1 MTDGVFAP
9 PAPRRTEPLSAQQLQ
24 TAEAALTQ
32 SLNQLQ
38 TLINQVF
45 GVPTPAQA
53 QAPANA
59 FGPPA
64 ATAGQAPVP
73 ASLSAFAQQHGFDP
87 SEVAALGQNGLTT
100 ALNAQAALGR
110 GDWSGALDLAAS
122 LGPNAG
128 ATMQRLTAGALDAI
142 PAQAQQALGA
152 AGFTFAQ
159 VRALGTQLPKA
170 YAAADALAHGDWKG
184 AAGQALALETVA
196 PDAAARIG
204 QAVAARLPQAERAAL
219 QKLGLSDNAIN
230 SLGARIPYASL
241 AAKAL
246 STGDWQTAAKA
257 LDALSSGQAGA
268 WASRAAQ
275 PLLNSVLN
283 QLPANV
289 RQGLQ
294 SLGLDPAT
302 LKGGLASAGQAVT
315 ALQKGDWKG
324 AANALGLVDD
334 PRAQA
339 AIGNAVNR
347 LVPASVKE
355 ALQHAGLDPNALGGA
370 LPQAADAVAAL
381 EKGDWKGAAAQL
393 GGLPQKVGDTLQR
406 AVLGAIPQDIKDAFN
421 KVGFNKADLQELGA
435 ALPQALDAAKAV
447 GNGDWKG
454 AAAALGGIG
463 DAAPNAV
470 RKLGLAVNQLI
481 PGDVKDAL
489 GKLGIDGVGLGE
501 LKAAL
506 PDAVDA
512 AQALAKGDWKGA
524 LAGINAIGQE
534 APHLTD
540 KVTQAI
546 SDALP
551 KDVKD
556 ALAKTG
562 LTGQDV
568 KELGA
573 ALPVAVD
580 AAQAIGKG
588 DWRAA
593 AQNIGV
599 LGQVAPDLTAK
610 LHQQLDKVLPA
621 DVKNVLGDLGS
632 TAGELGAALPAAV
645 DAFKAAQKGDWKTA
659 AKDLDALKQAA
670 PRATAFITDKLD
682 KALPADVK
690 NKLQQLGTTAGE
702 LGSALPSAIDAVDA
716 LKKGDWKTAAANID
730 AVKAAAP
737 QTVAFLDKQLD
748 KIVPADVKEK
758 LGSIGTDVA
767 EAGAAIPAVTGAL
780 DALKKGDWQGAA
792 KQFDGLKDAAP
803 HIVQQITSAW
813 DKYVPQGVKD
823 ALAPLGVAAQDV
835 WKLGSKLGDAVDFAG
850 KLKAGDGVGALG
862 SLEKVIGDPDLGK
875 KIENQL
881 GLPEGGLNAA
891 LQKGLINLG
900 GLQLSGFAGDQNIP
914 DGKVQNDLK
923 LGGQTLVGGQFNVG
937 GSVFSAQ
944 GSIGKEGDLLQAQ
957 GSVKLL
963 QAELYGSGSVK
974 ADWSNLTFGA
984 TGRIGAKLN
993 LLEAQGSAK
1002 LDYGWGSTEAT
1013 GHVNVG
1019 ATAQAEGTVKF
1030 DPKHLDLEAEV
1041 DGEAFAGVQAGATL
1055 KERIGPVA
1063 VEGRAAFSA
1072 GVGAQFGLD
1081 VGLQHGKLAFKM
1093 DVGAALGIG
1102 FDLSFGFSIDVKSI
1116 IQGAGKLLEAPAK
1129 WVGDAIKKAGEG
1141 VAWLGDKVVDGAKAV
1156 GNAIADGAKAVGNAI
1171 ADGAKA
1177 VGHAIGSI
1185 FHGW

>member
-9 PAPRRTEPLSAQQLQ
+9 PTRRTEPLSAQQLQ
-24 TAEAALTQ
+24 TAQAALRD
-32 SLNQLQ
+32 SLGQLQ

-45 GVPTPAQA
+45 GTPAQAQA
-53 QAPANA
+53 QAPANTFDPRA
-59 FGPPA
+59 AAGRTQVPPSL
-64 ATAGQAPVP
+64 
-73 ASLSAFAQQHGFDP
+73 ASYAQEHGFDP
-87 SEVAALGQNGLTT
+87 NEIAALGQDGLTT
-100 ALNAQAALGR
+100 AINAQQALGR
-110 GDWSGALDLAAS
+110 GDWAGALNIASS

-128 ATMQRLTAGALDAI
+128 DTMQRLTAGALDAV
-142 PAQAQQALGA
+142 PAEAQRVLGN

-159 VRALGTQLPKA
+159 VRNLGTQLPKA
-170 YAAADALAHGDWKG
+170 FAAADALARGDWKG
-184 AAGQALALETVA
+184 AAGQALALEGVA
-196 PDAAARIG
+196 PDAAARLG
-204 QAVAARLPQAERAAL
+204 NAVAARLPQAERAAL
-219 QKLGLSDNAIN
+219 RQLGLSDNAIN

-246 STGDWQTAAKA
+246 GQGDWKTAAKA
-257 LDALSSGQAGA
+257 LDGLSAGQAGA
-268 WASRAAQ
+268 WASQAAQ

-283 QLPANV
+283 RIPADV

-294 SLGLDPAT
+294 NLGLDPASI
-302 LKGGLASAGQAVT
+302 KGGLAAAGDAVT

-324 AANALGLVDD
+324 AANALGVVDD

-339 AIGNAVNR
+339 ALSGAVNR

-381 EKGDWKGAAAQL
+381 DKGDWKGAAAGL
-393 GGLPQKVGDTLQR
+393 AGLPQKVGDTLQR
-406 AVLGAIPQDIKDAFN
+406 AVLGAIPPDIKAAFD
-421 KVGFNKADLQELGA
+421 KAGFNKADLKELGA

-447 GNGDWKG
+447 GNGDWRG
-454 AAAALGGIG
+454 AAAALGAIG
-463 DAAPNAV
+463 DKAPNAT
-470 RKLGLAVNQLI
+470 RKLGLAVNQLL
-481 PGDVKDAL
+481 PGDVKNAL

-501 LKAAL
+501 LRGAL

-512 AQALAKGDWKGA
+512 AQALAKGDWRAA
-524 LAGINAIGQE
+524 LAGINAVGQE

-556 ALAKTG
+556 ALGKTG
-562 LTGQDV
+562 LTGQDI

-593 AQNIGV
+593 AQNIGA
-599 LGQVAPDLTAK
+599 LGTVAPDLTAK

-621 DVKNVLGDLGS
+621 DVRNILGDIGS
-632 TAGELGAALPAAV
+632 TAGELGAALPSAV
-645 DAFKAAQKGDWKTA
+645 DAFKAVQKGDWRAA

-670 PRATAFITDKLD
+670 PRATGFITDKLD

-690 NKLQQLGTTAGE
+690 KKLGQLGTTAGE
-702 LGSALPSAIDAVDA
+702 LGSALPSAVDAVKA
-716 LKKGDWKTAAANID
+716 IEKGDWKTAAANIG
-730 AVKAAAP
+730 AVKQAAP

-758 LGSIGTDVA
+758 LGTIGTDVA
-767 EAGAAIPAVTGAL
+767 EAGAALPAITGAL
-780 DALKKGDWQGAA
+780 DSLKKGDWQAAA

-803 HIVQQITSAW
+803 HIVQQVTSAW

-835 WKLGSKLGDAVDFAG
+835 WKLGSKLTDAVDFAG
-850 KLKAGDGVGALG
+850 KLKAGDGVAALGALQ
-862 SLEKVIGDPDLGK
+862 KVVGDPDLGK
-875 KIENQL
+875 KIEGQL

-900 GLQLSGFAGDQNIP
+900 GLQLSGFAGDQNVP

-937 GSVFSAQ
+937 GSVLSAQ
-944 GSIGKEGDLLQAQ
+944 GKIGKEGDLLQAE

-974 ADWSNLTFGA
+974 ADWKNLTFGA

-993 LLEAQGSAK
+993 LLEAEGKAK

-1030 DPKHLDLEAEV
+1030 DPKHLDLAAEV

-1055 KERIGPVA
+1055 KQRIGPVA

-1081 VGLQHGKLAFKM
+1081 VGLQNGKLGFKM
-1093 DVGAALGIG
+1093 DIGAALGIG
-1102 FDLSFGFSIDVKSI
+1102 FDIQFGFSIDVKSI
-1116 IQGAGKLLEAPAK
+1116 IQGAGKLLSVPAK
-1129 WVGDAIKKAGEG
+1129 FIGDAIKKAGEG
-1141 VAWLGDKVVDGAKAV
+1141 VAWLGDKVIDGAKKVGEAIVDGAKKV
-1156 GNAIADGAKAVGNAI
+1156 GNAVVDGVKS
-1171 ADGAKA
+1171 
-1177 VGHAIGSI
+1177 VGHAIASV

>member
-9 PAPRRTEPLSAQQLQ
+9 PTRRTEPLSAQQLQ
-24 TAEAALTQ
+24 NAEAALRD
-32 SLNQLQ
+32 SLTQLQ
-38 TLINQVF
+38 SLINQAF
-45 GVPTPAQA
+45 GTPAKA
-53 QAPANA
+53 GANT
-59 FGPPA
+59 FD
-64 ATAGQAPVP
+64 ATRAAGQTQVP
-73 ASLSAFAQQHGFDP
+73 ASLATFAQGHGFEP
-87 SEVAALGQNGLTT
+87 NEIAALGQNGLTT
-100 ALNAQAALGR
+100 AINAQQALGR
-110 GDWSGALDLAAS
+110 GDW
-122 LGPNAG
+122 
-128 ATMQRLTAGALDAI
+128 AGALNLASTLGSNAGDTMKRLTMGAMDAI
-142 PAQAQQALGA
+142 PAEAQRVLGN

-159 VRALGTQLPKA
+159 VRNLGTQLPKA
-170 YAAADALAHGDWKG
+170 YAAADALARGDWKA
-184 AAGQALALETVA
+184 AAGQALALEGVA
-196 PDAAARIG
+196 PDAAARLG
-204 QAVAARLPQAERAAL
+204 QAVAARLPQAERSAL
-219 QKLGLSDNAIN
+219 KQLGLSDNAIS

-246 STGDWQTAAKA
+246 GSGDWKTAAKA
-257 LDALSSGQAGA
+257 MDALSGGQAGA
-268 WASRAAQ
+268 WASQAAQ
-275 PLLNSVLN
+275 PLQNAILNR
-283 QLPANV
+283 LPADV
-289 RQGLQ
+289 RQGIQ
-294 SLGLDPAT
+294 NLGLDPAAI
-302 LKGGLASAGQAVT
+302 KGGLASAGDAVA
-315 ALQKGDWKG
+315 ALQKGDWKA
-324 AANALGLVDD
+324 AANALGTVDD
-334 PRAQA
+334 PNAQA
-339 AIGNAVNR
+339 AITGAVNR

-355 ALQHAGLDPNALGGA
+355 SLQHAGLDANALGGA

-381 EKGDWKGAAAQL
+381 DKGDWKTAAAGL
-393 GGLPQKVGDTLQR
+393 AGLPQKIGDTLQR
-406 AVLGAIPQDIKDAFN
+406 AVLGVIPKDIKDAFD
-421 KVGFNKADLQELGA
+421 KVGFNKADLKELGA
-435 ALPQALDAAKAV
+435 ALPRALDAAKAV

-454 AAAALGGIG
+454 AAAALGAIG
-463 DAAPNAV
+463 DKAPNAT

-481 PGDVKDAL
+481 PADVKTAL

-501 LKAAL
+501 LRTAL
-506 PDAVDA
+506 PDAIDA

-524 LAGINAIGQE
+524 LQGIQAVGQD

-551 KDVKD
+551 QDVKD
-556 ALAKTG
+556 ALGKTG
-562 LTGQDV
+562 ITGQDI

-610 LHQQLDKVLPA
+610 LHQQLDKVLPD
-621 DVKNVLGDLGS
+621 DVKKIVGDIGT
-632 TAGELGAALPAAV
+632 TAGEMGAALPAAI
-645 DAFKAAQKGDWKTA
+645 DAFKAVQKGDWRAA

-690 NKLQQLGTTAGE
+690 KKLGQLGTTATE
-702 LGSALPSAIDAVDA
+702 LGSALPSAIDTVDA
-716 LKKGDWKTAAANID
+716 IKKGDWKAAAAGIG
-730 AVKAAAP
+730 AVKQAAP

-758 LGSIGTDVA
+758 LGTIGTDVA
-767 EAGAAIPAVTGAL
+767 EAGAALPAITGAL
-780 DALKKGDWQGAA
+780 DALKKGDWQAAA
-792 KQFDGLKDAAP
+792 KNFDGIKDAAP
-803 HIVQQITSAW
+803 HVVQQITNAW
-813 DKYVPQGVKD
+813 DKFVPQGVKD

-835 WKLGSKLGDAVDFAG
+835 WKLGSKLTDAVDFAG
-850 KLKAGDGVGALG
+850 KLKQGDGVAALG
-862 SLEKVIGDPDLGK
+862 ALEKVVGDPNLGK
-875 KIENQL
+875 KIEGSL

-923 LGGQTLVGGQFNVG
+923 LGGQTLAGGQFKVG

-944 GSIGKEGDLLQAQ
+944 GKIGKEGDLVQAE

-974 ADWSNLTFGA
+974 ADWKNLTFGA

-993 LLEAQGSAK
+993 LLEAEGKAK

-1030 DPKHLDLEAEV
+1030 DPKHLDLAAEV

-1055 KERIGPVA
+1055 KQRIGPVA
-1063 VEGRAAFSA
+1063 VEGRAAVSA
-1072 GVGAQFGLD
+1072 GVGVQFGLD
-1081 VGLQHGKLAFKM
+1081 VGLQNGKLGFKM
-1093 DVGAALGIG
+1093 DIGAALGIG
-1102 FDLSFGFSIDVKSI
+1102 FDLSFGFSIDVKQI
-1116 IQGAGKLLEAPAK
+1116 IQGAGKLLAAPAK
-1129 WVGDAIKKAGEG
+1129 FIGDAIKKAGEG
-1141 VAWLGDKVVDGAKAV
+1141 VAWLGNKVIDGAKKVGEAVVDGAKKV
-1156 GNAIADGAKAVGNAI
+1156 GGAIVDGVKS
-1171 ADGAKA
+1171 
-1177 VGHAIGSI
+1177 VGHAIGKI